1 MNTPIPWPTSLSGN
15 HLRATYPNFVQF
27 YEKDMKPVNKQ
38 SVVTLREVTKDTV
51 RRVSLLDVGPGQDGL
66 VAPNAFSIAQ
76 AHFHPEAW
84 FRAIYADDEPVGFA
98 MLEDWTQVPDT
109 PPQLWRDAPYVGL
122 WRFMVDQRYQQLG
135 FGAKAL
141 ELLIAHARSRTA
153 ATTSS
158 QSRPDTPMVV
168 ISGRTSADR
177 GVRRW
182 LPCIRRARHRAGSPC
197 AAGGPPNRRAS
208 RCGSARDDR
217 RR

>member
-1 MNTPIPWPTSLSGN
+1 MTTPIPWPTSLSGN

-153 ATTSS
+153 AKNMLLSFVPKSNNAEAFYQRFGFERTGEM
-158 QSRPDTPMVV
+158 DGEEVV
-168 ISGRTSADR
+168 MSLGLR
-177 GVRRW
+177 
-182 LPCIRRARHRAGSPC
+182 
-197 AAGGPPNRRAS
+197 
-208 RCGSARDDR
+208 
-217 RR
+217 